1 MTSKENELIKDVEGF
16 HLDRDF
22 KFEFRVVL
30 ANQNI
35 TILRFWSECRHESV
49 QKFSLATLQINEF
62 SDARYSLL
70 APTEWS

>member
-1 MTSKENELIKDVEGF
+1 MLVERHEILTSFDMTSKENELIKDVEGF

-35 TILRFWSECRHESV
+35 TILRF
-49 QKFSLATLQINEF
+49 
-62 SDARYSLL
+62 
-70 APTEWS
+70 

>member
-1 MTSKENELIKDVEGF
+1 MTSKENELIKDAEGF

-35 TILRFWSECRHESV
+35 TILRFWSDCRHESV

-62 SDARYSLL
+62 
-70 APTEWS
+70 

>member
-1 MTSKENELIKDVEGF
+1 MTSKENELIKDAEDF

-22 KFEFRVVL
+22 MFEFRVDL

-35 TILRFWSECRHESV
+35 TILRFWSDCRHESA
-49 QKFSLATLQINEF
+49 QNFSLATLHINEF
-62 SDARYSLL
+62 WDARYSLL